1 MTTNKSPEND
11 HSRSFSR
18 RQQLFFR
25 YTLAVL
31 IDLTVLNL
39 FNQYWDH
46 VFIEFFS
53 ISLLAA
59 VLLQILLK
67 VTIAI
72 EHRVAAYFKTKPGL
86 RARIQR
92 FLSAWGIIFGSK
104 LVMLEAISFFF
115 GTSVVFSGPVHGLIT
130 FIVVVLGIIVAERA
144 MLWVY
149 QSLA

>member
-1 MTTNKSPEND
+1 
-11 HSRSFSR
+11 
-18 RQQLFFR
+18 
-25 YTLAVL
+25 VL

-86 RARIQR
+86 RARILR

-115 GTSVVFSGPVHGLIT
+115 GTSVVFSGPVHGLVT